1 MELPPNT
8 PKLPPNFRKCIEQA
22 QLKASSALQSA
33 AQVPTRSMAT
43 SSNSPASLANHK
55 RPAHEDED
63 MILSRDQASQ
73 ASCKLPASEN
83 NEAILTIAPASLGGR
98 KPPTPKNEGPVLSK
112 SLASQASG
120 KLPASENNGAILT
133 IVPASLAGRKRP
145 APEEE
150 DTDEDFKLWVEH
162 QKLAN
167 QRQALREKRIQLS
180 ADKAKIEQEI
190 AQTVADDRLLENH
203 QEHLK
208 TGKPAEW
215 VLVQG
220 IKFGTRPDST

>member
-1 MELPPNT
+1 
-8 PKLPPNFRKCIEQA
+8 
-22 QLKASSALQSA
+22 
-33 AQVPTRSMAT
+33 MAT
-43 SSNSPASLANHK
+43 SSNSPTSLANRKRPAPEDEDVIMSTDHASQASCKLPTSKNERAILTSFSAPLGGQK

-83 NEAILTIAPASLGGR
+83 NGAILTIALASLGGR
-98 KPPTPKNEGPVLSK
+98 KPPAPKNEGPVLSK
-112 SLASQASG
+112 S
-120 KLPASENNGAILT
+120 
-133 IVPASLAGRKRP
+133 PASLAGRKRP

-150 DTDEDFKLWVEH
+150 NTDEDFKLWVEH
-162 QKLAN
+162 QKLAD